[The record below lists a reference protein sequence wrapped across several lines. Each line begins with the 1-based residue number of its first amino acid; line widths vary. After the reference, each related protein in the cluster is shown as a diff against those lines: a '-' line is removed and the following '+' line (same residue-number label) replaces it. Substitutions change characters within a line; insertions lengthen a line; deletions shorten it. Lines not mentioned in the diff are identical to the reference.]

1 MYRFVRNLRLL
12 RLLSYICAK
21 KILIDSNPHVYLQ
34 WHKTC
39 DKHDVGNVTLI
50 IYYFDLISLL
60 ATNHIISFNL
70 LLQWHTRVYEE
81 TLDVNSKIAQTN
93 AKYLKFHCQKVE
105 YLRNGNL
112 QRLSKRFQTLNWRL
126 AGTVQIAGVSWIVW
140 ESWQHCSALMPSFS
154 SIDKHVCKP
163 CFDIRKF
170 TYID

>member
-1 MYRFVRNLRLL
+1 MCKN
-12 RLLSYICAK
+12 
-21 KILIDSNPHVYLQ
+21 ILIDSNPHIYLQ
-34 WHKTC
+34 WHKTR
-39 DKHDVGNVTLI
+39 DKYDVGNVT
-50 IYYFDLISLL
+50 FDLISLL
-60 ATNHIISFNL
+60 ATNHIISYNL

-81 TLDVNSKIAQTN
+81 TFDVNSKIAQTN

-126 AGTVQIAGVSWIVW
+126 VDTVQIAGVSWIVW